1 MISIPDGELLEGAL
15 PAKKL
20 RLVQA
25 WIAIHVEEL
34 MADRAL
40 AVKGEPIFPIDPLR

>member
-1 MISIPDGELLEGAL
+1 MISIPDRELLEGAL

-25 WIAIHVEEL
+25 WIAIHEGEL